1 MNDDPTPSQR
11 DMMRKFY
18 QAHNGQKDAVV
29 AAYAEAERLGRV
41 ARKSNDYSIDAESYA
56 TALWRDGIKKG
67 WLA

>member
-18 QAHNGQKDAVV
+18 QTHGGQKVAVV
-29 AAYAEAERLGRV
+29 AAYAEAERLGQV

-56 TALWRDGIKKG
+56 MALWRDGIKKG